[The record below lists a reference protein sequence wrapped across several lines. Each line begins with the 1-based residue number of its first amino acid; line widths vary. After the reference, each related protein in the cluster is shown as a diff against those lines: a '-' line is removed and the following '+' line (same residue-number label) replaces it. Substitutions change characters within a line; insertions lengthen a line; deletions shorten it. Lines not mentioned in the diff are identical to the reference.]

1 MEIKSDTNIEPQI
14 KMQSTKNNPH
24 KKLIAFDID
33 GTLLNSQGFVLP
45 STVDAIKKLRSAGHV
60 VTIATGRSY
69 FLAEEIIRSMQF
81 ENYLLVNGAA
91 AFLDNQQVVK
101 EILDRAAFS
110 DYVQFASGLGIDVVY
125 QNLSTIRRYHEI
137 ISNEEKMAMNSFK
150 ALVPDF
156 DDTFH
161 LQEEIYQGIAFYSEE
176 FDQQFARQNF
186 AQFDFVR
193 WHPFGVDI
201 IPKGNSK
208 ARGLLKMADAA
219 QITPENI
226 IVFGD
231 GNNDLEM
238 IQAAGIGVAMAN
250 GQEHVRAAADIVTDS
265 NDDNGIFNAL
275 RKIELI

>member
-1 MEIKSDTNIEPQI
+1 
-14 KMQSTKNNPH
+14 MQSNKNNPH

-275 RKIELI
+275 RIIELI